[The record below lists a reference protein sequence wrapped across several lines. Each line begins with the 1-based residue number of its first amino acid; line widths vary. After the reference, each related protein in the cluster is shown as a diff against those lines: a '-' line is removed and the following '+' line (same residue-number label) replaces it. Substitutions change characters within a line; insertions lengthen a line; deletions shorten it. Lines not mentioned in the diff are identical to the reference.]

1 MDLITKLEAL
11 TESKERTDVVDDLR
25 KQQEGKNQML
35 LEWADKDDKF
45 NSEADMIRH
54 EISFIDHL
62 ISLIKVKDKEVK
74 EALTEDLE
82 QSKKWRE
89 DRLLGKTHEYR
100 LDIIDEEAFY
110 TWQDLVRAEN
120 RWIEL
125 FNNLPNKLKQVEEEK
140 KKAQEAMQQAE
151 IQENL
156 DALTSLETEGI

>member
-1 MDLITKLEAL
+1 
-11 TESKERTDVVDDLR
+11 
-25 KQQEGKNQML
+25 
-35 LEWADKDDKF
+35 
-45 NSEADMIRH
+45 MIRH

-74 EALTEDLE
+74 EALIEDLE